1 MQISWQTWGPALG
14 IFQHR
19 NNLADGRMKEI
30 SNCKAKNNQEI
41 HGRRPRM
48 GRLEGISGVL
58 CGTSW
63 KFLCSRRYA
72 CSVKRIKHAN
82 NILCVNKTG
91 GLCSQLNSNSRDSR
105 IKSHPSPAVQTKSPT
120 SYAVYGGNV
129 YPRPT
134 LPTWRISGGLQG
146 AL

>member
-1 MQISWQTWGPALG
+1 
-14 IFQHR
+14 
-19 NNLADGRMKEI
+19 
-30 SNCKAKNNQEI
+30 
-41 HGRRPRM
+41 M

-105 IKSHPSPAVQTKSPT
+105 IKSQLFTAVQTKSPT
-120 SYAVYGGNV
+120 SYAVYGENMFTHD
-129 YPRPT
+129 PP
-134 LPTWRISGGLQG
+134 SQHGG
-146 AL
+146 